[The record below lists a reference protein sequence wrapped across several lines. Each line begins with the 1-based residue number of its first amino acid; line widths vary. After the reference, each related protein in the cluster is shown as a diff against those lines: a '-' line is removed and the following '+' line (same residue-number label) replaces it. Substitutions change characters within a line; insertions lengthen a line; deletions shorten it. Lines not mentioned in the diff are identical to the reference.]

1 MNMKILICKGG
12 SDICEKVCSVMKE
25 SGECYVCEDGED
37 ALFRASS
44 NVYDLVV
51 ADIKLPK
58 MNCIEFITQLRKRS
72 NVPLAVF
79 SDMDN
84 GELAADVLELGADEY
99 LHGPV
104 NEREIKAR
112 VDAVLRRANNLFMSN
127 VYELGNI
134 KLDVKT
140 KMFTVDGK
148 YVKLSGKMYDI
159 MEYFIRNRNIVVN
172 KEQLYSY
179 VWGEDCNT
187 VLSVTEVYV
196 SNLRKILK
204 NYNADKYLQTIKNVG
219 YIWNENA

>member
-1 MNMKILICKGG
+1 MKVLICKGG
-12 SDICEKVCSVMKE
+12 SDACENVCSVMKDI
-25 SGECYVCEDGED
+25 GECYVCEDGED

-51 ADIKLPK
+51 TDIKISK

-72 NVPLAVF
+72 NVPLVIF

-84 GELAADVLELGADEY
+84 SELAADILELGADEY
-99 LHGPV
+99 VHAPISV
-104 NEREIKAR
+104 RELKAR
-112 VDAVLRRANNLFMSN
+112 VEAVLRRANNLFKNN

-140 KMFTVDGK
+140 KMLTVDGK

-159 MEYFIRNRNIVVN
+159 MEYFVRNRNIVVN
-172 KEQLYSY
+172 KEQLYNY
-179 VWGEDCNT
+179 VWGGDCNT

-204 NYNADKYLQTIKNVG
+204 NYGAEKYLQTIKNVG

>member
-159 MEYFIRNRNIVVN
+159 M
-172 KEQLYSY
+172 LYSY

>member
-1 MNMKILICKGG
+1 MKILICKGG

-140 KMFTVDGK
+140 KLCLGRR
-148 YVKLSGKMYDI
+148 LQHGA
-159 MEYFIRNRNIVVN
+159 
-172 KEQLYSY
+172 
-179 VWGEDCNT
+179 
-187 VLSVTEVYV
+187 
-196 SNLRKILK
+196 LRDRGLR
-204 NYNADKYLQTIKNVG
+204 LQS
-219 YIWNENA
+219 A

>member
-1 MNMKILICKGG
+1 MKILVCKG
-12 SDICEKVCSVMKE
+12 STEVFDKVYASLKGL
-25 SGECYVCEDGED
+25 GECQVTEDGEE

-51 ADIKLPK
+51 ADIKLAK

-72 NVPLAVF
+72 NVPLVIY

-84 GELAADVLELGADEY
+84 SELAADILQLGADEY
-99 LHGPV
+99 LHSPV
-104 NEREIKAR
+104 NAREAVAR
-112 VDAVLRRANNLFMSN
+112 IEAVLRRANNQFKNS
-127 VYELGNI
+127 VYELDNI
-134 KLDVKT
+134 KLDIKT

-172 KEQLYSY
+172 KEQLYNY

-204 NYNADKYLQTIKNVG
+204 NYGADKYLQTIKNVG
-219 YIWNENA
+219 YIWNENC

>member
-1 MNMKILICKGG
+1 MKILICKGG
-12 SDICEKVCSVMKE
+12 SESCDEIISVMKDV
-25 SGECYVCEDGED
+25 GECYICEDGED

-51 ADIKLPK
+51 TDIKLTK

-72 NVPLAVF
+72 NVPLVVI

-84 GELAADVLELGADEY
+84 SELAADILELGADEY
-99 LHGPV
+99 LHAPINV
-104 NEREIKAR
+104 RESKAR
-112 VDAVLRRANNLFMSN
+112 VDAVLRRANNLFKNS
-127 VYELGNI
+127 VYELKNM
-134 KLDVKT
+134 KLDIKT

-172 KEQLYSY
+172 KEQLYNY

-204 NYNADKYLQTIKNVG
+204 SYHADKYLQTIKNVG

>member
-1 MNMKILICKGG
+1 MKVLICKGG
-12 SDICEKVCSVMKE
+12 SDACENVCPVMKDI
-25 SGECYVCEDGED
+25 GECYVCEDGED

-51 ADIKLPK
+51 TDIKISK

-72 NVPLAVF
+72 NVPLVIF

-84 GELAADVLELGADEY
+84 SELAADILELGADEY
-99 LHGPV
+99 VHAPISV
-104 NEREIKAR
+104 RELKAR
-112 VDAVLRRANNLFMSN
+112 VEAVLRRANNLFKNN

-140 KMFTVDGK
+140 KMLTVDGK

-159 MEYFIRNRNIVVN
+159 MEYFVRNRNIVVN
-172 KEQLYSY
+172 KEQLYNY

-204 NYNADKYLQTIKNVG
+204 NYGAEKYLQTIKNVG